1 MTTILGYIAS
11 KSILPLGLILFCAGS
26 VSGQEVQKLKP
37 ADGAAG
43 DEFGLSVSISGDFA
57 IVSAHGDDDKGVDS
71 GSAYVFRNNGGVWI
85 EAQKLTASDG
95 AAGDRFGAMVSISG
109 DFAIVSAHGD
119 DDKGVDS
126 GSAYVFRNNGGVW
139 IEEQKL
145 TASDGAAGEFFGG
158 DGGLFEGLFGAFVSI
173 SGDFAIVSA
182 IRDDD
187 KGVDSG
193 SAYVFRNDGGVWTE
207 AQKLTAS
214 DGAAGDIFGGS
225 VSISGDFVFVGAPF
239 SVDKDGFNGSAYVF
253 SNNGGIWTEEQKL
266 TASAGSPNHFFGFSV
281 SIGGDVAII
290 GAPEDDDG
298 LLGSAYV
305 FSNNGGIWTEEQKL
319 TSPEDARGHG
329 VGLIG
334 SISGDVVIFGGD
346 GGDEDNGENSG
357 AAYLYSLSSTQTLVE
372 DGRLLPN
379 SVVLRQNYPNPF
391 RSSTTIEYT
400 LPSVE
405 HVRVDVFDVLGRR
418 LSTIID
424 EVQSAGDHKIIYD
437 VIPVSP
443 GTYFY
448 RLEAGTFSATK
459 AMFILR

>member
-71 GSAYVFRNNGGVWI
+71 GSAYVFRNNGGLWT
-85 EAQKLTASDG
+85 EEQKLTASDG
-95 AAGDRFGAMVSISG
+95 AAGDRFGAMVSISS
-109 DFAIVSAHGD
+109 DVAIVSAPRD
-119 DDKGVDS
+119 DDKGIDS

-239 SVDKDGFNGSAYVF
+239 SVDTDGFNGSAYVF

-266 TASAGSPNHFFGFSV
+266 TASAGSPNHFFGASV

-290 GAPEDDDG
+290 GAPEDDD

-448 RLEAGTFSATK
+448 RLEAGTYSATK